1 MVPETSIC
9 PKCGTARSGSNETCE
24 RCGLVFSKWHGERPE
39 TKTPAVPEAAP
50 QEVAAP
56 PKKARFAYA
65 GSPERIL
72 KVALVVI
79 GALILVLIGRWS
91 ASPGSD
97 VIVRPARRTPA
108 GQNLPESKNGALP
121 APTPV
126 APPSAEISADIAAL
140 EAQIRR
146 VEEEDA
152 KYAGGLVK
160 ALIASELHILRQSKA
175 MLEQR
180 ARSWTFGIGLSYQV
194 DGRPFAAPANAPELL
209 AEVEQEIRTTKE
221 RLAEAQAETA
231 KYAGGLVLALSHS
244 TEATIRNT
252 LAMLEQKRLALK
264 YSLPQYIGFQGSQ
277 APPASGPGSPAA
289 NASPVAERQ
298 WRIVEVDSRVT
309 ESNDTWWRYAWKLTL
324 ANDSDMHQAFDAT
337 IEFQDADGF
346 VVDSASEYNLVV
358 PPHADRTFTGYSL
371 VRVPGASRVS
381 KTNAKVKAR

>member
-1 MVPETSIC
+1 M
-9 PKCGTARSGSNETCE
+9 
-24 RCGLVFSKWHGERPE
+24 
-39 TKTPAVPEAAP
+39 
-50 QEVAAP
+50 
-56 PKKARFAYA
+56 KA
-65 GSPERIL
+65 
-72 KVALVVI
+72 ALVVI

-97 VIVRPARRTPA
+97 VIIRPAQRTA
-108 GQNLPESKNGALP
+108 SGQKLPESKNGAQP
-121 APTPV
+121 GPTPV
-126 APPSAEISADIAAL
+126 APPSAEIAADIAAL

-146 VEEEDA
+146 AEEEDA

-160 ALIASELHILRQSKA
+160 ALIGSELHILRQSKA

-180 ARSWTFGIGLSYQV
+180 ARSWTFGIGLTYQV
-194 DGRPFAAPANAPELL
+194 DGRPFVAPANAPELL

-277 APPASGPGSPAA
+277 APSAPGPGSPTA
-289 NASPVAERQ
+289 NPSPVAERQ

-324 ANDSDMHQAFDAT
+324 ANDSDLHQAFDAT

-358 PPHADRTFTGYSL
+358 PPHAERTFTGYSL
-371 VRVPGASRVS
+371 VSVPGASRVAR
-381 KTNAKVKAR
+381 TNAKVKVR